1 MIMNMIGMIGSG
13 SWATALVKILL
24 ERDGREVNWWVRD
37 EETKE
42 KILREGHNPRHLPEA
57 RLDAS
62 RLNVSTDLAEIIDAS
77 SHLLLA
83 IPSAYVHQVLSVLPK
98 DAFRGKKITSAV
110 KGSIPDC
117 VTSVSIYLQ
126 ECFGVNKEDICVAS
140 GPSHAEEVCREMPT
154 FLTLASSNKALADE
168 MAGMLHCHYL
178 HTNTTVDIDGVERC
192 GLMKNIYAIAAGIC
206 QGLSYGD
213 NLNAVLTAAAMREMH
228 NLLDHNLP
236 FPDRN
241 IYDSYYMG
249 DLVVTCWSRHSRNR
263 ALGEAVAKGER
274 PADVFARTGSV
285 AEGYYSVKNLH
296 MLAVKHN
303 MQHVVPI
310 AEAIYSILYEGADP
324 KNTMEHLIDTA
335 F

>member
-1 MIMNMIGMIGSG
+1 MIMKMIGMIGSG

-24 ERDGREVNWWVRD
+24 ERDGREVNWWVRG

-42 KILREGHNPRHLPEA
+42 KILRDGHNPRHLPEA
-57 RLDAS
+57 KLDAS
-62 RLNVSTDLAEIIDAS
+62 RLHVSTNLADVIAAS

-98 DAFRGKKITSAV
+98 DVFRGKKITSAV

-126 ECFGVNKEDICVAS
+126 EHFGVSIDDICVAS
-140 GPSHAEEVCREMPT
+140 GPSHAEEVCHEMPT

-168 MAGMLHCHYL
+168 MAAMLQCRYL

-206 QGLSYGD
+206 QGLSDGD

-236 FPDRN
+236 FADRN

-263 ALGEAVAKGER
+263 ALGEAVAKGEH

-296 MLAVKHN
+296 MLAMKHN
-303 MQHVVPI
+303 AQHVVPI

-324 KNTMEHLIDTA
+324 KTTMENLIDTA

>member
-1 MIMNMIGMIGSG
+1 M
-13 SWATALVKILL
+13 
-24 ERDGREVNWWVRD
+24 
-37 EETKE
+37 
-42 KILREGHNPRHLPEA
+42 
-57 RLDAS
+57 
-62 RLNVSTDLAEIIDAS
+62 
-77 SHLLLA
+77 
-83 IPSAYVHQVLSVLPK
+83 
-98 DAFRGKKITSAV
+98 

-126 ECFGVNKEDICVAS
+126 ERFGVSREDICVAS
-140 GPSHAEEVCREMPT
+140 GPSHAEEVCHEMPT

-168 MAGMLHCHYL
+168 MAAMLQCRYL

-296 MLAVKHN
+296 MLAEKYN

-310 AEAIYSILYEGADP
+310 AEAIYSILYEDADP
-324 KNTMEHLIDTA
+324 KTTMEHLIATA

>member
-1 MIMNMIGMIGSG
+1 MIMKMIGMIGSG

-24 ERDGREVNWWVRD
+24 ERDGREVNWWVRG

-42 KILREGHNPRHLPEA
+42 KILRDGHNPRHLPEA
-57 RLDAS
+57 KLDAS
-62 RLNVSTDLAEIIDAS
+62 RLHVSTNLADVIAAS

-98 DAFRGKKITSAV
+98 DVFRGKKITSAV
-110 KGSIPDC
+110 KGSVPDC

-126 ECFGVNKEDICVAS
+126 EHFGVSIDDICVAS
-140 GPSHAEEVCREMPT
+140 G
-154 FLTLASSNKALADE
+154 SNKALADE
-168 MAGMLHCHYL
+168 MAAMLQCRYL

-236 FPDRN
+236 FADRN

-263 ALGEAVAKGER
+263 ALGEAVAKGEH

-296 MLAVKHN
+296 MLAMKHN
-303 MQHVVPI
+303 AQHVVPI

-324 KNTMEHLIDTA
+324 KTTMENLIDTA

>member
-1 MIMNMIGMIGSG
+1 M
-13 SWATALVKILL
+13 
-24 ERDGREVNWWVRD
+24 
-37 EETKE
+37 
-42 KILREGHNPRHLPEA
+42 
-57 RLDAS
+57 
-62 RLNVSTDLAEIIDAS
+62 STDLAEIIGAS

-110 KGSIPDC
+110 KGSVPDC